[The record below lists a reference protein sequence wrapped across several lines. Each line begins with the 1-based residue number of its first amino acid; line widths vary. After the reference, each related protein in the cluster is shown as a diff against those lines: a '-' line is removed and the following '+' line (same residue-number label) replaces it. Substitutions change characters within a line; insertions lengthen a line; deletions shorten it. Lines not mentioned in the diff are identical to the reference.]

1 MRSGMHKPGTVPL
14 LALILFCLLTLV
26 PTLAKEWRLNGLGS
40 GWPLYGYG
48 AQLAYLGLPLPR
60 YDGNGNGRCSSSRV
74 KNASVETR
82 PRRHLTGENCK
93 PSLFGDL
100 YSSCFDSNAQRQPQP
115 HYSAVRTPRSSFEAA
130 AEPGKDP
137 ITRSATKAP
146 STLTRGVSAFKE
158 FVIRRWDDQPIIEP
172 LSRHDSDETAQPT
185 PTDSSLLATAAL
197 NNQQCFSASDD
208 ITTPD
213 EHANAESLTSRLPL
227 LVYDAWQQAC
237 HAGGQYF
244 ATLTNYSPTY
254 QYFQT
259 LIPRYPAPVSTP
271 DVNLQTEKRPQAK
284 HPSGEPSL
292 NNSSAQDQSALELS
306 DSIPTPVLPL
316 NTSDATAGQLKHPGF
331 RRDSEQM
338 CGSSM
343 AIVIALVAGIIW
355 F

>member
-1 MRSGMHKPGTVPL
+1 MRSGLHKSGTVPL
-14 LALILFCLLTLV
+14 LALIIFCLLTLV
-26 PTLAKEWRLNGLGS
+26 PTLAKEWGLNGLGS

-60 YDGNGNGRCSSSRV
+60 YDGNGRYSSSRI

-100 YSSCFDSNAQRQPQP
+100 YSSCFENSAQRHLQP
-115 HYSAVRTPRSSFEAA
+115 HYSAIRTPRSSFEAA
-130 AEPGKDP
+130 AEPGKNP
-137 ITRSATKAP
+137 ITHSATKEP

-158 FVIRRWDDQPIIEP
+158 FVIKRWDDQQMTEP
-172 LSRHDSDETAQPT
+172 LSRHGSDETAQPT
-185 PTDSSLLATAAL
+185 PTDASSATPALAE
-197 NNQQCFSASDD
+197 QQRLSMPADD
-208 ITTPD
+208 VTPD
-213 EHANAESLTSRLPL
+213 GQANAESLLSRLPL

-244 ATLTNYSPTY
+244 AALTTHSPIY
-254 QYFQT
+254 RYFQT
-259 LIPRYPAPVSTP
+259 LIPRYPAPASTP
-271 DVNLQTEKRPQAK
+271 DVLQPEKQPQDQNSTAEK
-284 HPSGEPSL
+284 SSL
-292 NNSSAQDQSALELS
+292 NNSSTKDQAALELS
-306 DSIPTPVLPL
+306 ESIPTPILPP
-316 NTSDATAGQLKHPGF
+316 NTSDATAGQSKHPGF

>member
-1 MRSGMHKPGTVPL
+1 MRSGLHKPGTFPL

-26 PTLAKEWRLNGLGS
+26 PTLAKEWGLNGLGS

-60 YDGNGNGRCSSSRV
+60 YDGNGRYSSSRI

-100 YSSCFDSNAQRQPQP
+100 YSSCFEKNAQRHPQP
-115 HYSAVRTPRSSFEAA
+115 HCSAVRTPRSSFEAA
-130 AEPGKDP
+130 AEPGRDP
-137 ITRSATKAP
+137 ITRSATKEP

-158 FVIRRWDDQPIIEP
+158 FVIKRWDDQQAIEP
-172 LSRHDSDETAQPT
+172 LSRHDSDETSAQPK
-185 PTDSSLLATAAL
+185 PTDANSATTALAEQRLSTPA
-197 NNQQCFSASDD
+197 DD
-208 ITTPD
+208 ISPD
-213 EHANAESLTSRLPL
+213 ETANSESMISRLPL

-237 HAGGQYF
+237 HGGGQYF
-244 ATLTNYSPTY
+244 AALTTHSPTY
-254 QYFQT
+254 QYLEN
-259 LIPRYPAPVSTP
+259 LIPRYPAPASTP
-271 DVNLQTEKRPQAK
+271 GVLQPEKQPHDK
-284 HPSGEPSL
+284 HPPGEPSL
-292 NNSSAQDQSALELS
+292 NNSSAQDQAALELD
-306 DSIPTPVLPL
+306 DSIPTPILPP
-316 NTSDATAGQLKHPGF
+316 NTSDATAGQSKHPGF